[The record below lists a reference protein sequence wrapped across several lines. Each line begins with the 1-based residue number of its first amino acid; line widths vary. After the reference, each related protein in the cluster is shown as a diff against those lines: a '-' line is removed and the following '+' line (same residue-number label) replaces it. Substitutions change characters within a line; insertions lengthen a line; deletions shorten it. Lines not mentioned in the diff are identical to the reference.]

1 MAEQRLIVVNGVRYH
16 ADRPLDC
23 ALCAFW
29 KNRKTGCILGEANC
43 YYLAETIVTEQEKK
57 CEGCCYA
64 KGSPCVSACCY
75 KDLDQWLNDRR
86 KAKGGSHD

>member
-16 ADRPLDC
+16 ADRPGLC
-23 ALCAFW
+23 ALCVLE
-29 KNRKTGCILGEANC
+29 KSEDRLHLGRSELLLSGRGHCDRAG
-43 YYLAETIVTEQEKK
+43 KRS
-57 CEGCCYA
+57 EGCCYA

-86 KAKGGSHD
+86 KAKGGSHG

>member
-1 MAEQRLIVVNGVRYH
+1 MIVVNGVRYH

-43 YYLAETIVTEQEKK
+43 YYLAEAIVTEQEKK
-57 CEGCCYA
+57 CEGCCYT

-86 KAKGGSHD
+86 KAKGGSHG

>member
-43 YYLAETIVTEQEKK
+43 YYLAEAIVTEQEKK

-64 KGSPCVSACCY
+64 KEAPVSAPAATRT
-75 KDLDQWLNDRR
+75 WIS
-86 KAKGGSHD
+86 G

>member
-43 YYLAETIVTEQEKK
+43 YYLAEAIVTEQEKK
-57 CEGCCYA
+57 CEGCCYT

-86 KAKGGSHD
+86 KAKGGSHG

>member
-1 MAEQRLIVVNGVRYH
+1 MIVVNGVRYH

-43 YYLAETIVTEQEKK
+43 YYLAEAIVTRAGKEVRGMLLCKRKPLCQRLLLQ
-57 CEGCCYA
+57 GP
-64 KGSPCVSACCY
+64 GSVAERQTESE
-75 KDLDQWLNDRR
+75 RR
-86 KAKGGSHD
+86 FP